1 MLGYY
6 IVNTYKSFGQTISVL
21 DDDHFLSTI
30 SSISALFNAARF
42 IWSGALDKFAFK
54 KVYGSLLLIQIT
66 LAFTIGLT

>member
-54 KVYGSLLLIQIT
+54 KVYGSLLVIQIT